1 VVEVAPFEHKNLVGS
16 PPAVTIR
23 PLARENLP
31 IPRLVAF
38 AGAVV
43 VIVIIVLVAFG
54 SSSNSSVDPL
64 AKAATLSGN
73 APGFRMT
80 MTMKVGTASEPDLL
94 TGAGSGVFDTRGHS
108 GAMGLEMKIP
118 TEAGTTEKLAIN
130 EVLNGQTIYMQLP
143 AALEGALGV
152 VGKKW
157 ISVNLSKV
165 TGIPGL
171 SSLSS
176 NPASTNPGEM
186 LQYLKAASGSVTNLG
201 HQVVDGFST
210 TGYHAN
216 LQISKIPGAVPPSE
230 RAAAQ
235 AAMSKIQQLAHISAI
250 PVSVWIDKHQLV
262 RRMAISVT
270 ASADG
275 QTIDEVITLDIPE
288 YGPQSPP
295 TIPPASEVAPASSL
309 SPSSSSSSSSTAG

>member
-1 VVEVAPFEHKNLVGS
+1 M
-16 PPAVTIR
+16 
-23 PLARENLP
+23 ARENLP

-38 AGAVV
+38 AAAVV

-73 APGFRMT
+73 APGFKMT

-94 TGAGSGVFDTRGHS
+94 TAAGSGVFDTRGHS

-118 TEAGTTEKLAIN
+118 TETGTTEKLAIN
-130 EVLNGQTIYMQLP
+130 EVLDGQTIYMQLP
-143 AALEGALGV
+143 SSLEGALGV
-152 VGKKW
+152 LGKKW

-186 LQYLKAASGSVTNLG
+186 LQYLKAASGSVTKLG

-250 PVSVWIDKHQLV
+250 PVSVWIDNRQLV
-262 RRMAISVT
+262 RRMALNVT

-275 QTIDEVITLDIPE
+275 QTINEVITLDIPE
-288 YGPQSPP
+288 YGPQSAPA
-295 TIPPASEVAPASSL
+295 IPPASEVAPASSL
-309 SPSSSSSSSSTAG
+309 NSSASSSTAG